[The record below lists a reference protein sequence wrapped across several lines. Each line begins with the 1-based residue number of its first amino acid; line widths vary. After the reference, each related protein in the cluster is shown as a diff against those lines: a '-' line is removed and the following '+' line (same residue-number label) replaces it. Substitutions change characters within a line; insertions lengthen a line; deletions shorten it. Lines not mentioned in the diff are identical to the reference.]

1 MRKDK
6 EAMAPRY
13 RDDEDF
19 EYEYDDYDYDDYE
32 YDEPRK
38 RSSSGRSSSSSGK
51 RKSSG
56 NAAASRNGEP
66 SRKKTSSGGK
76 KSPAKGSSGKK
87 MSAKAK
93 AKKKRK
99 RILLFVGE
107 ILLLAVM
114 LLVLWGVTRTEKV
127 GYLEIPEEEIVIN
140 ESVSEEQIEIMKGYR
155 NVALFGVDSTV
166 GALTKNTR
174 SDTIMVASI
183 NQDTKE
189 IKLVS
194 LYRDTFLNLGNDKY
208 NKCNAAYANG
218 GPKQAISMLNAN
230 LDLNISEF
238 VTIGFAGL
246 IDVIDALGGVPMDIT
261 SAEITHLNSYQY
273 CIAENLKRDYTP
285 VTNTGM
291 QVLDGMQATGY
302 CRIRYTKGD
311 DFRRTERQRDVL
323 KAIMEKSK
331 NVSASQLVEIAN
343 NVFEEVYTSFG
354 LTEITELLGEASQ
367 YRVVADDG
375 FPRED
380 MRWTGNIG
388 SPGDSIVPNDLVSN
402 VSWLHEFLFDESGYV
417 PSSEVQ
423 GYSDHIIEVTSKYKP

>member
-1 MRKDK
+1 
-6 EAMAPRY
+6 MAPRY
-13 RDDEDF
+13 QDEDDF
-19 EYEYDDYDYDDYE
+19 DFDDYE
-32 YDEPRK
+32 YEAPRK
-38 RSSSGRSSSSSGK
+38 KSSSNGKKKSSGK
-51 RKSSG
+51 KSS
-56 NAAASRNGEP
+56 S
-66 SRKKTSSGGK
+66 KSSSK
-76 KSPAKGSSGKK
+76 KK

-99 RILLFVGE
+99 RIILFVGE

-127 GYLEIPEEEIVIN
+127 GYLEIPEEEIVVN
-140 ESVSEEQIEIMKGYR
+140 ESVSEEQREVMKGYR

-189 IKLVS
+189 IRLVS
-194 LYRDTFLNLGNDKY
+194 VYRDTFMNLGNDKY

-218 GPKQAISMLNAN
+218 GPKQAINMLNAN
-230 LDLNISEF
+230 LDLDITEF

-246 IDVIDALGGVPMDIT
+246 IDVIDSLGGVQMDIT
-261 SAEITHLNSYQY
+261 KEEISHLNNYQY

-285 VTNTGM
+285 VNNTGL

-311 DFRRTERQRDVL
+311 DFRRTERQRNVL
-323 KAIMEKSK
+323 KAIMEQARGA
-331 NVSASQLVEIAN
+331 SATQLVEIAN

-367 YRVVADDG
+367 YRVVEDDG
-375 FPRED
+375 FPQAD
-380 MRWTGNIG
+380 LRWTGNIG
-388 SPGDSIVPNDLVSN
+388 SPGDCIVPNNLADN

-423 GYSDHIIEVTSKYKP
+423 GYSSYIQEATGKYKPKSVQ

>member
-1 MRKDK
+1 
-6 EAMAPRY
+6 
-13 RDDEDF
+13 
-19 EYEYDDYDYDDYE
+19 
-32 YDEPRK
+32 
-38 RSSSGRSSSSSGK
+38 
-51 RKSSG
+51 
-56 NAAASRNGEP
+56 
-66 SRKKTSSGGK
+66 
-76 KSPAKGSSGKK
+76 

-99 RILLFVGE
+99 RIILFVGE
-107 ILLLAVM
+107 VLLLAVM
-114 LLVLWGVTRTEKV
+114 LLVLWGVTKTEKV

-140 ESVSEEQIEIMKGYR
+140 ESVSEEQREVMKGYR

-194 LYRDTFLNLGNDKY
+194 VYRDTFMNLGNDKY

-230 LDLNISEF
+230 LDLDIKEF

-246 IDVIDALGGVPMDIT
+246 IDVIDSLGGVEMDIMKE
-261 SAEITHLNSYQY
+261 EISHLNNYQY

-285 VTNTGM
+285 VNNTGL

-311 DFRRTERQRDVL
+311 DFRRTERQRNVL
-323 KAIMEKSK
+323 KAIMEKARNAS
-331 NVSASQLVEIAN
+331 VSQLVEIAN

-354 LTEITELLGEASQ
+354 LTEITELLGEAAE
-367 YRVVADDG
+367 YKVVADDG
-375 FPRED
+375 FPREN

-388 SPGDSIVPNDLVSN
+388 SPGDCIVPNNLADN
-402 VSWLHEFLFDESGYV
+402 VSWLHEFLFDESGYM

-423 GYSDHIIEVTSKYKP
+423 NYSNHILEATSKYKPKSVQ

>member
-13 RDDEDF
+13 RDEEEF
-19 EYEYDDYDYDDYE
+19 EYEYDDYEYE
-32 YDEPRK
+32 EPRR
-38 RSSSGRSSSSSGK
+38 RSSSGGK
-51 RKSSG
+51 KK
-56 NAAASRNGEP
+56 NAGKTSA
-66 SRKKTSSGGK
+66 SRKKTSSG
-76 KSPAKGSSGKK
+76 KGSGKK
-87 MSAKAK
+87 LSAKAK

-114 LLVLWGVTRTEKV
+114 LLVLWGVTRTERV
-127 GYLEIPEEEIVIN
+127 GYLEIPEEDIVIN
-140 ESVSEEQIEIMKGYR
+140 KSVSEEQLEVMKGYR

-174 SDTIMVASI
+174 SDTIMIASI

-238 VTIGFAGL
+238 VTVGFAGL
-246 IDVIDALGGVPMDIT
+246 VDVVDALGGIPMEIT
-261 SAEITHLNSYQY
+261 NAEIVHLNNYQY
-273 CIAENLKRDYTP
+273 GIAENLKRDYKP
-285 VTNTGM
+285 VTSAGM

-311 DFRRTERQRDVL
+311 DFRRAERQRDVL
-323 KAIMEKSK
+323 KAIMEKARE
-331 NVSASQLVEIAN
+331 ASVTQLVEIAN

-354 LTEITELLGEASQ
+354 LSEITELLGEASQ
-367 YRVVADDG
+367 YKVVADDG

-388 SPGDSIVPNDLVSN
+388 SPGDSIVPNDLVGN

-417 PSSEVQ
+417 PSNEVQ
-423 GYSDHIIEVTSKYKP
+423 GYSSHIEEVTNKYKPKGVQ

>member
-6 EAMAPRY
+6 GTMAPRY
-13 RDDEDF
+13 QDEDDF
-19 EYEYDDYDYDDYE
+19 EYDYGYE
-32 YDEPRK
+32 YEKPTK
-38 RSSSGRSSSSSGK
+38 
-51 RKSSG
+51 KS
-56 NAAASRNGEP
+56 
-66 SRKKTSSGGK
+66 SSGGK
-76 KSPAKGSSGKK
+76 RNGSGKKSSSKGGSKKK
-87 MSAKAK
+87 MSAKAR

-107 ILLLAVM
+107 VLLLAVM

-127 GYLEIPEEEIVIN
+127 GYLEIPEEEIVVN
-140 ESVSEEQIEIMKGYR
+140 ESVSEEQLEIMKGYR

-174 SDTIMVASI
+174 SDSIIIASI

-189 IKLVS
+189 VKLVS
-194 LYRDTFLNLGNDKY
+194 VYRDTFMNLGNDKY
-208 NKCNAAYANG
+208 NKCNAAYAGG

-230 LDLNISEF
+230 LDLDIKEF

-246 IDVIDALGGVPMDIT
+246 IDVIDSLGGVQMDIT
-261 SAEITHLNSYQY
+261 KEEISHLNNYQY

-285 VTNTGM
+285 VNNAGL

-311 DFRRTERQRDVL
+311 DFRRAERQRNVL
-323 KAIMEKSK
+323 KAIMDKSK
-331 NVSASQLVEIAN
+331 GASVTQLVDIAN

-354 LTEITELLGEASQ
+354 LTEITELLGEAAE
-367 YRVVADDG
+367 YRVVAYDG
-375 FPRED
+375 FPQAD

-388 SPGDSIVPNDLVSN
+388 SPGDCIVPKDLASN

-423 GYSDHIIEVTSKYKP
+423 GYSNHITEVTNKYKPKSVE

>member
-1 MRKDK
+1 
-6 EAMAPRY
+6 MAPRY
-13 RDDEDF
+13 RDEEDF
-19 EYEYDDYDYDDYE
+19 EYEYDEYE
-32 YDEPRK
+32 YDAPRK
-38 RSSSGRSSSSSGK
+38 RTSSGNSSSGRK
-51 RKSSG
+51 RK
-56 NAAASRNGEP
+56 NAERTDAP
-66 SRKKTSSGGK
+66 RKKSS
-76 KSPAKGSSGKK
+76 AKGSSGKK

-107 ILLLAVM
+107 VLLLAVM
-114 LLVLWGVTRTEKV
+114 LLVLWGVTRTERV
-127 GYLEIPEEEIVIN
+127 GYLEIPEEDIVIN

-174 SDTIMVASI
+174 SDTIMIASI

-261 SAEITHLNSYQY
+261 SAEIDHLNSYQY

-285 VTNTGM
+285 VRNTGM

-323 KAIMEKSK
+323 KAIMEKAR
-331 NVSASQLVEIAN
+331 NASASQLIEIAN

-388 SPGDSIVPNDLVSN
+388 SPGDSIVPNDLAAN
-402 VSWLHEFLFDESGYV
+402 VSWLHEFLFDESGYE
-417 PSSEVQ
+417 PSNEVR
-423 GYSDHIIEVTSKYKP
+423 GYSSHITEATNKYKPKGIE

>member
-1 MRKDK
+1 
-6 EAMAPRY
+6 MAPRY
-13 RDDEDF
+13 RDEEDF
-19 EYEYDDYDYDDYE
+19 EYEYDDYEYE
-32 YDEPRK
+32 ERGK
-38 RSSSGRSSSSSGK
+38 RSSSGGSSSGGR
-51 RKSSG
+51 RKNSG
-56 NAAASRNGEP
+56 NAAASR
-66 SRKKTSSGGK
+66 KKTSSGTK
-76 KSPAKGSSGKK
+76 KGSKK
-87 MSAKAK
+87 KVSAKAK

-114 LLVLWGVTRTEKV
+114 LLVLWGVTKTEQV
-127 GYLEIPEEEIVIN
+127 GYLEIPEEDIVIN

-174 SDTIMVASI
+174 SDTIMIASI

-189 IKLVS
+189 IRLVS

-323 KAIMEKSK
+323 KAIMEKARDA
-331 NVSASQLVEIAN
+331 SAAQLIEIAN

-388 SPGDSIVPNDLVSN
+388 SPGDSIVPNDLAAN
-402 VSWLHEFLFDESGYV
+402 VSWLHEFLFDESGYQ

-423 GYSDHIIEVTSKYKP
+423 GYSSHITEVTNKYKPKGIE

>member
-1 MRKDK
+1 
-6 EAMAPRY
+6 MAPRY
-13 RDDEDF
+13 QDEDDW
-19 EYEYDDYDYDDYE
+19 EYEA
-32 YDEPRK
+32 PRK
-38 RSSSGRSSSSSGK
+38 RSSSSGK
-51 RKSSG
+51 KKSSG
-56 NAAASRNGEP
+56 
-66 SRKKTSSGGK
+66 KKTSSG
-76 KSPAKGSSGKK
+76 KGSGKK

-99 RILLFVGE
+99 RIILFVGE

-114 LLVLWGVTRTEKV
+114 LLVLWGVTKTEKV

-140 ESVSEEQIEIMKGYR
+140 ESVSEEQREVMKGYR

-194 LYRDTFLNLGNDKY
+194 VYRDTFMNLGNDKY

-230 LDLNISEF
+230 LDLDIREF

-246 IDVIDALGGVPMDIT
+246 IDVIDSLGGVEMDIMKE
-261 SAEITHLNSYQY
+261 EISHLNNYQY

-285 VTNTGM
+285 VNNTGL

-311 DFRRTERQRDVL
+311 DFRRTERQRNVL
-323 KAIMEKSK
+323 KAIMEKARNAS
-331 NVSASQLVEIAN
+331 VSQLVEIAN

-354 LTEITELLGEASQ
+354 LTEITELLGEAAE
-367 YRVVADDG
+367 YKVVADDG
-375 FPRED
+375 FPREN

-388 SPGDSIVPNDLVSN
+388 SPGDCIVPNNLADN
-402 VSWLHEFLFDESGYV
+402 VSWLHEFLFDESGYM

-423 GYSDHIIEVTSKYKP
+423 NYSNHILEATSKYKPKSVQ

>member
-1 MRKDK
+1 
-6 EAMAPRY
+6 MAPKY

-19 EYEYDDYDYDDYE
+19 EYEYDDYEYE
-32 YDEPRK
+32 KPR
-38 RSSSGRSSSSSGK
+38 GK
-51 RKSSG
+51 S
-56 NAAASRNGEP
+56 
-66 SRKKTSSGGK
+66 SSGGK
-76 KSPAKGSSGKK
+76 NKNAGKASASRKKASSGKGSGK
-87 MSAKAK
+87 KLSAKAK

-127 GYLEIPEEEIVIN
+127 GYLEIPEEDIVIN
-140 ESVSEEQIEIMKGYR
+140 ESVSEEQLEVMKGYR

-174 SDTIMVASI
+174 SDTIIIASI

-208 NKCNAAYANG
+208 NKCNTAYAVG

-238 VTIGFAGL
+238 VTVGFAGL
-246 IDVIDALGGVPMDIT
+246 VDVVDALGGIPMEIT
-261 SAEITHLNSYQY
+261 NAEIVHLNNYQY
-273 CIAENLKRDYTP
+273 GIAENLKRDYKP
-285 VTNTGM
+285 VTSAGM

-311 DFRRTERQRDVL
+311 DFRRAERQRDVL
-323 KAIMEKSK
+323 KAIMDKSK
-331 NVSASQLVEIAN
+331 EASVTQLIEIAN

-354 LTEITELLGEASQ
+354 LTEITELLGEASE
-367 YRVVADDG
+367 YKVVADDG

-388 SPGDSIVPNDLVSN
+388 SPGDCIVPNDLVGN

-417 PSSEVQ
+417 PSNEVQ
-423 GYSDHIIEVTSKYKP
+423 GYSSHITEAANKYKPKGVQ